1 MPNIKKNALKTMDF
15 TKRHTIMDIGFYKLS
30 EIDEKT
36 KQRLMRRSEADIDSV
51 MAQVKPIIENVRQ
64 NGNAALLEYT
74 QKFDGATLNNLK
86 VTEEEFDD
94 CLLYTSP
101 SPRDRQK
108 SRMPSS
114 A

>member
-1 MPNIKKNALKTMDF
+1 MSAMMGRMVAPDRKG
-15 TKRHTIMDIGFYKLS
+15 H
-30 EIDEKT
+30 
-36 KQRLMRRSEADIDSV
+36 
-51 MAQVKPIIENVRQ
+51 
-64 NGNAALLEYT
+64 AALLE
-74 QKFDGATLNNLK
+74 LK
-86 VTEEEFDD
+86 MILAEEAHRHLLWHWRTVVAIFRA